1 MTDKFAKAKW
11 ESYQN
16 LNDEDIM
23 DAIQGS
29 VAIPLAIKY
38 NDWEYAFQL
47 IKQRID
53 NKMTRRTELDVYNTI
68 KTPSIDEDDELRT
81 VRTMWLKDEYRG
93 AI

>member
-29 VAIPLAIKY
+29 TAIPLAIKSG
-38 NDWEYAFQL
+38 DWFYAFQF
-47 IKQRID
+47 IQERID
-53 NKMTRRTELDVYNTI
+53 NKMIRRTELDRYNNIVTA
-68 KTPSIDEDDELRT
+68 SIDDDEEMRTLRNL
-81 VRTMWLKDEYRG
+81 WLKKEYE
-93 AI
+93 ATK